1 MNKNRVRIVRNTPEE
16 EAEIARQIAENP
28 NEAEWTDEDWANAK
42 SIDELFPEAPR
53 KPKADL
59 EAGRT
64 EFITIL
70 LDRETIN
77 WFQHQSGEDRRH
89 KVDDSGGEDTPK
101 STLDR
106 KARTDGN
113 PMTRCL
119 IGAKRAQPST
129 DPPGDT

>member
-77 WFQHQSGEDRRH
+77 WFQHQSGEDGETGGTRWMTLAEKTLRRAR
-89 KVDDSGGEDTPK
+89 
-101 STLDR
+101 STGRQGL
-106 KARTDGN
+106 TE
-113 PMTRCL
+113 TR
-119 IGAKRAQPST
+119 
-129 DPPGDT
+129 